1 MEVEQQKAI
10 LTLEN
15 PIKAPKHEHVYVFTQ
30 RVPIG
35 ALCKIV
41 CPECDCNVVKKI
53 SKVGKHRWD
62 CPQ

>member
-41 CPECDCNVVKKI
+41 CPECDLSLI
-53 SKVGKHRWD
+53 HI
-62 CPQ
+62 

>member
-30 RVPIG
+30 RVPIW

-41 CPECDCNVVKKI
+41 CPECDCNVVKNI
-53 SKVGKHRWD
+53 SKVGKHR
-62 CPQ
+62 